1 MDKPSL
7 PKKLRKVSVPPP
19 VDDFPVAL
27 RDTPS
32 VSRRYRLKPVFLIS
46 GLGGLAAIALLIG
59 VLIPRPASQPPESN
73 SAQQSDNGGT
83 RQASAESEKPDDN
96 ALVIGESKHFAYQ
109 EAPVG
114 ELEPIKADGSV
125 LLRKA
130 AAKEYKAMVAAAR
143 ADGVILVPISGF
155 RSVALQQK
163 IFFEV
168 KEQRG
173 QAASKR
179 AEVSAPPGYSEHHTG
194 YAADL
199 GDGNVPATN
208 LNPTFE
214 NTPAFKWLQANA
226 VRFNFEMSFPRNNPQ
241 GVSYEP
247 WHWRYVG
254 DRESLETFY
263 KAKNSVVQSPA
274 AAVRSPQPEVSP
286 QPEGTK

>member
-7 PKKLRKVSVPPP
+7 PKNLRKVSVPPP

-32 VSRRYRLKPVFLIS
+32 VSRRYRLKPLFMVG
-46 GLGGLAAIALLIG
+46 GLLGLAAIALLIG
-59 VLIPRPASQPPESN
+59 VLIPRPAPQANLAEPSH
-73 SAQQSDNGGT
+73 NGET
-83 RQASAESEKPDDN
+83 RQASAEPQKPDEN

-109 EAPVG
+109 EAPVS
-114 ELEPIKADGSV
+114 ELQPITSDGRT

-130 AAKEYKAMVAAAR
+130 AAKPYRAMVAAAR

-155 RSVALQQK
+155 RSIGEQQH
-163 IFFEV
+163 IFFDV

-194 YAADL
+194 YAVDI

-208 LNPTFE
+208 LNLNFE
-214 NTPAFKWLQANA
+214 NTGAFKWLQTNA
-226 VRFNFEMSFPRNNPQ
+226 TRFNFEMSFPRNNSQ

-263 KAKNSVVQSPA
+263 KAKNAVVPSPSST
-274 AAVRSPQPEVSP
+274 VRTPEPEVKSPQPEA
-286 QPEGTK
+286 TR